1 MADPSGRLS
10 WARRGR
16 VPSRGS
22 SNRSSGVFDE
32 NHLHPGAYTSSHTL
46 RPAESRFSL
55 NEQFAATRRDYE
67 FDDDASSIAPS
78 IWERGTTAEHEE
90 GDDTLVLDGLQPISE
105 TAAVSAKRGVV
116 LTRTYYE
123 LLCIPEDAALS
134 SDDIFRAYH
143 RLLTI
148 LQPERQPPALAPVAQ
163 SLLNSVQEAFRTLI
177 EPYRRV
183 AYDLAN
189 HKSFEELDSLRLV
202 PYDSVETYEE
212 GLREAY
218 LNLAAGEVVS
228 TTDLGLRLDASPASR
243 RSQGIAQRQLKVPS
257 PVDLQLHQS
266 MTLALP
272 TLGKEVQKLVTTAE
286 DFVQSKLV
294 RDKVPS
300 RRVTCTPPTLTVTG
314 GVHGFLD
321 EPYRLASVVTDRY
334 QPPGPTIH
342 AQRHLEQL
350 ISSRFLPAVSIK
362 LRQELSTQST
372 SSHQARTHPSTV
384 LETELALL
392 PEKYLTARVA
402 HAIDLPNSD
411 QPLNVELCATQY
423 SPTTKSPPALGLVL
437 HRRIS
442 TGGTAFLTLDAGDWT
457 LRPEEECLH
466 FSEFSTLTKRFA
478 NTRNP
483 FRSAPTVEVG
493 YTVSAYDT
501 GLRSG
506 RGYTQ
511 PADRGVRAMDA
522 NLDDDPSGSW
532 SVSLGATR
540 ETLAGYVRY
549 GRDILSSLSAAQSA
563 VLPPGN
569 RAHRG
574 GGFRAE
580 IELGSSRSWLSG
592 RREAGYLA
600 LRALKRYGR
609 FSKFGFEVGVS
620 PSSLHL
626 SLYWSRL
633 GQRISIPFL
642 LATRSSLSSELVFWA
657 TILPFLGFGV
667 AEIYAR
673 SRAGRRLREARE
685 EKNRMKTQ
693 EYISRRRA
701 EADEM
706 TVVLANGVE
715 PRQRIER
722 QNGGLVVL
730 SAKYSVKGAPS
741 DEVADVTVAVAA
753 LVDRGELV
761 IPRGLRKGNILGF
774 WDAAP
779 GEDKV
784 LSVRYLCKGRE
795 YSVEVAGDEELRLP
809 RPGEKGT

>member
-1 MADPSGRLS
+1 MTDPSGRLS

-78 IWERGTTAEHEE
+78 IWERGATAEQEE
-90 GDDTLVLDGLQPISE
+90 GDDTLVLDGLQPIPE
-105 TAAVSAKRGVV
+105 TATASAKRGVV
-116 LTRTYYE
+116 LTRSHYE
-123 LLCIPEDAALS
+123 LLCLPDDVSLS
-134 SDDIFRAYH
+134 PDDIFRAYH

-148 LQPERQPPALAPVAQ
+148 LQPERQPPALAPVSH
-163 SLLNSVQEAFRTLI
+163 SLLDSVQEAFRTLI

-183 AYDLAN
+183 AYDLSD
-189 HKSFEELDSLRLV
+189 HKSFEELDWFRLV
-202 PYDSVETYEE
+202 PCDSVETYEE

-228 TTDLGLRLDASPASR
+228 TTDLGLRLDASPASQ
-243 RSQGIAQRQLKVPS
+243 RSQGIAQQQLKVPS
-257 PVDLQLHQS
+257 PVDLQLRQS
-266 MTLALP
+266 VTLALP
-272 TLGKEVQKLVTTAE
+272 ALGKEVQKLVTTTE
-286 DFVQSKLV
+286 DFVQSKV
-294 RDKVPS
+294 VQKKAS
-300 RRVTCTPPTLTVTG
+300 RVGISCSAPTLTVTG
-314 GVHGFLD
+314 AVHGFLD

-350 ISSRFLPAVSIK
+350 ISSRFLPALSLK
-362 LRQELSTQST
+362 LRQELMTRQT
-372 SSHQARTHPSTV
+372 ISHRIPDTV
-384 LETELALL
+384 VETELAVL
-392 PEKYLTARVA
+392 PEKSLAARVA
-402 HAIDLPNSD
+402 HAINLPDSD
-411 QPLNVELCATQY
+411 QPLNVELSATQY
-423 SPTTKSPPALGLVL
+423 SSTTQSPPSLGLAL

-478 NTRNP
+478 NTRNS

-501 GLRSG
+501 GLRAG

-511 PADRGVRAMDA
+511 PADRGVRALDA
-522 NLDDDPSGSW
+522 NLNDDPSGSW

-549 GRDILSSLSAAQSA
+549 GRDILSSFSAAQSA

-574 GGFRAE
+574 SGFRAE
-580 IELGSSRSWLSG
+580 IELGSGRSWLSS

-600 LRALKRYGR
+600 LRALKRFGR

-620 PSSLHL
+620 PSNLHL

-642 LATRSSLSSELVFWA
+642 LATKSSLSTELVFWA

-673 SRAGRRLREARE
+673 SKAARRLKEARE
-685 EKNRMKTQ
+685 EKNKMKTQ

-715 PRQRIER
+715 PRQRMER

-730 SAKYSVKGAPS
+730 SAKYSVRGAPS

-753 LVDRGELV
+753 LCT
-761 IPRGLRKGNILGF
+761 
-774 WDAAP
+774 
-779 GEDKV
+779 
-784 LSVRYLCKGRE
+784 LSDSE
-795 YSVEVAGDEELRLP
+795 
-809 RPGEKGT
+809 